1 MEHHTL
7 QPHIRI
13 GNEHNVHYALLPG
26 DPARVGV
33 VAQYLEQPEEL
44 AYNREYRTI
53 SGVYKGVPILVTST
67 GIGGVSA
74 GIAIEELKNI
84 GVNVMIRIGSS
95 GALQPQLRLGDL
107 VIAAG
112 AVRNDGAS
120 YAYINKAYPAIPDT
134 ELLFQVIE
142 AAKKNQARYYTGIVR
157 CHDSFYTDKEQ
168 TIDQYWSDKGILA
181 SDMETAALF
190 VIGGL
195 RGIKT
200 ASILN
205 VVVEKEGD
213 LEGGI
218 NDYIDEKN
226 RSKQGE
232 ELEILTALEAII
244 SYDSIIKK

>member
-1 MEHHTL
+1 MEKRL

-13 GNEHNVHYALLPG
+13 GNEHGVQYALLPG
-26 DPARVGV
+26 DPGRVEK
-33 VAQYLEQPEEL
+33 VAKFLEDSE
-44 AYNREYRTI
+44 AVANNREYKTI
-53 SGVYKGVPILVTST
+53 IGSYKGVRVCVTST

-74 GIAIEELKNI
+74 GIAVEELKNI
-84 GVNVMIRIGSS
+84 GVKVMIRIGSS
-95 GALQPQLRLGDL
+95 GALQQQLRLGDL
-107 VIAAG
+107 VIATG

-134 ELLFQVIE
+134 ELLFHVIA
-142 AAKKNQARYYTGIVR
+142 AAKSIGADHFTGLVR
-157 CHDSFYTDKEQ
+157 SHDSFYTDREQ
-168 TIDQYWSDKGILA
+168 DIDKYWSEKGILA

-205 VVVEKEGD
+205 VVVEKEGN

-218 NDYIDEKN
+218 NDYVDEETA
-226 RSKQGE
+226 SKLGE
-232 ELEILTALEAII
+232 EKEILTALEAIVA
-244 SYDSIIKK
+244 YDYSLKNE

>member
-1 MEHHTL
+1 METNL

-13 GNEHNVHYALLPG
+13 GIGHEVQYALLPG
-26 DPARVGV
+26 DPGRVKE
-33 VAQYLEQPEEL
+33 VAKFLENPVEL
-44 AYNREYRTI
+44 PYNREYKTI
-53 SGVYKGVPILVTST
+53 KGFYKGVPVFVTST

-84 GVNVMIRIGSS
+84 GVKAMIRIGSC
-95 GALQPQLRLGDL
+95 GALQPHIRLGDL
-107 VIAAG
+107 VIPSG

-134 ELLFQVIE
+134 ELLFHVIT
-142 AAKKNQARYYTGIVR
+142 AAKKNGAKNYTGIVR

-168 TIDQYWSDKGILA
+168 DIDKYWSEKGILA

-205 VVVEKEGD
+205 VVVEIEGD

-218 NDYIDEKN
+218 NDYVDAKN
-226 RSKQGE
+226 NSKRGE
-232 ELEILTALEAII
+232 ELEILTALEAFV
-244 SYDSIIKK
+244 SYDSTL

>member
-1 MEHHTL
+1 METTL

-13 GNEHNVHYALLPG
+13 GNEHEVQYALLPG
-26 DPARVGV
+26 DPGRVDE
-33 VAQYLEQPEEL
+33 VAKFLDNPVEIS
-44 AYNREYRTI
+44 YNREYKTI
-53 SGVYKGVPILVTST
+53 KGFYKGVSVFVTST

-74 GIAIEELKNI
+74 GIAIEELRNI
-84 GVNVMIRIGSS
+84 GVNVMIRIGSC
-95 GALQPQLRLGDL
+95 GALQPNLRIGDL
-107 VIAAG
+107 VIASG

-134 ELLFQVIE
+134 ELLFHVINTV
-142 AAKKNQARYYTGIVR
+142 KKNNIKSHTGIVR

-168 TIDQYWSDKGILA
+168 EIDKYWSEKGILA
-181 SDMETAALF
+181 TDMETAALF

-205 VVVEKEGD
+205 VVVEKEGN

-218 NDYIDEKN
+218 NDYIDAKN
-226 RSKQGE
+226 NSKRGE
-232 ELEILTALEAII
+232 ELEILTALEAIV
-244 SYDSIIKK
+244 SYDSTFKK

>member
-1 MEHHTL
+1 MEKNL
-7 QPHIRI
+7 QPHIRV
-13 GNEHNVHYALLPG
+13 GNEDIPYALLPG
-26 DPARVGV
+26 DPGRVAA
-33 VAQYLEQPEEL
+33 VAQFLTEPEVL
-44 AYNREYRTI
+44 AYNREYKTI
-53 SGVYKGVPILVTST
+53 KGLYKGVPILVTST

-74 GIAIEELKNI
+74 GIAVEELKNI
-84 GVNVMIRIGSS
+84 GVKVMIRIGSC
-95 GALQPQLRLGDL
+95 GALQPNLRIGDL
-107 VIAAG
+107 VIASG

-134 ELLFQVIE
+134 ELLFHVIS
-142 AAKKNQARYYTGIVR
+142 AARINAIRHHTGIVR

-168 TIDQYWSDKGILA
+168 DIDRYWSEKGILA

-205 VVVEKEGD
+205 VVVEQEGD

-218 NDYIDEKN
+218 NDYIDKKN
-226 RSKQGE
+226 SSKQGE

-244 SYDSIIKK
+244 SYDSFVKS

>member
-1 MEHHTL
+1 MEDIL

-13 GNEHNVHYALLPG
+13 GRMEGVHYALLPG
-26 DPARVGV
+26 DPGRVDE
-33 VAQYLEQPEEL
+33 VAKFLESAEQL
-44 AYNREYRTI
+44 ACNREYKTVI
-53 SGVYKGVPILVTST
+53 GTYKGIRVLVTST

-74 GIAIEELKNI
+74 GIAIEELR
-84 GVNVMIRIGSS
+84 NVGIKYMIRIGSC
-95 GALQPQLRLGDL
+95 GALQPQLKIGDL
-107 VIAAG
+107 VIASG

-134 ELLFQVIE
+134 ELLFHLIE
-142 AAKKNQARYYTGIVR
+142 AAKSKNVKHYTGIVR
-157 CHDSFYTDKEQ
+157 CHDSFYTDNEQ
-168 TIDQYWSDKGILA
+168 DIDKYWSEKGVLA

-205 VVVEKEGD
+205 VVVEQEGN

-226 RSKQGE
+226 NSKQGE
-232 ELEILTALEAII
+232 VNEILTALDAIVT
-244 SYDSIIKK
+244 YDHFVKQ

>member
-1 MEHHTL
+1 MEHNL

-13 GNEHNVHYALLPG
+13 ANGHEVQYALLPG
-26 DPARVGV
+26 DPGRVDE
-33 VAQYLEQPEEL
+33 VAKFLENPVEI
-44 AYNREYRTI
+44 ANNREYKTVK
-53 SGVYKGVPILVTST
+53 GQYKGVPVFVTST

-84 GVNVMIRIGSS
+84 GVNVMIRIGSC
-95 GALQPQLRLGDL
+95 GALQPNLRLGDL
-107 VIAAG
+107 VIASG

-120 YAYINKAYPAIPDT
+120 YSYINKAYPAIPDT
-134 ELLFQVIE
+134 ELLFHVIND
-142 AAKKNQARYYTGIVR
+142 AKKIGAKNYTGIVR
-157 CHDSFYTDKEQ
+157 CHDSFYTDKEPE
-168 TIDQYWSDKGILA
+168 IDKYWSERGILA

-218 NDYIDEKN
+218 NDYIDAKN
-226 RSKQGE
+226 NSKRGE
-232 ELEILTALEAII
+232 ELEILTALEAIV
-244 SYDSIIKK
+244 SYDSTF

>member
-1 MEHHTL
+1 METTL

-13 GNEHNVHYALLPG
+13 GNEHEVQYALLPG
-26 DPARVGV
+26 DPGRVDE
-33 VAQYLEQPEEL
+33 VAKFLDNPVEIS
-44 AYNREYRTI
+44 YNREYKTI
-53 SGVYKGVPILVTST
+53 KGFYKGVSVFVTST
-67 GIGGVSA
+67 EIGGVSA
-74 GIAIEELKNI
+74 GIAIEELRNI
-84 GVNVMIRIGSS
+84 GVNVMIRIGSC
-95 GALQPQLRLGDL
+95 GALQPNLRIGDL
-107 VIAAG
+107 VIASG

-134 ELLFQVIE
+134 ELLFHVINTV
-142 AAKKNQARYYTGIVR
+142 KKNNIKSHTGIVR

-168 TIDQYWSDKGILA
+168 EIDKYWSERGILA

-218 NDYIDEKN
+218 NDYIDAKN
-226 RSKQGE
+226 NSKRGE
-232 ELEILTALEAII
+232 ELEILTALDAVV
-244 SYDSIIKK
+244 SYDSTF

>member
-1 MEHHTL
+1 MESTL

-13 GNEHNVHYALLPG
+13 GRMEDVHYALLPG
-26 DPARVGV
+26 DPGRVDE
-33 VAQYLEQPEEL
+33 VAKFLENAEQL
-44 AYNREYRTI
+44 STNREFKTVI
-53 SGVYKGVPILVTST
+53 GTYKGIRVLVTST

-74 GIAIEELKNI
+74 GIAVEELRNI
-84 GVNVMIRIGSS
+84 GIKTMIRIGSC
-95 GALQPQLRLGDL
+95 GALQPQLKIGDL
-107 VIAAG
+107 VIASG

-134 ELLFQVIE
+134 ELLFHVIE
-142 AAKKNQARYYTGIVR
+142 AAKSKKVKHYTGIVR

-168 TIDQYWSDKGILA
+168 EIDRYWSEKGILA

-205 VVVEKEGD
+205 VVVEQEGN

-226 RSKQGE
+226 NSKQGE
-232 ELEILTALEAII
+232 VNEIMTALDAIVT
-244 SYDSIIKK
+244 YDHLVKQ